1 MSRPLRI
8 DTFPIHDE
16 LDMLECRLTEIFD
29 AVDYVVAVEA
39 DVTHQDSP
47 KPFYVTENLARF
59 DAFKD
64 MHVAN
69 FSRASTEWQKMN
81 RAGEPLAEV
90 GPIFTRS

>member
-39 DVTHQDSP
+39 DVTHQDNP
-47 KPFYVTENLARF
+47 KPFYVSENLARF

-64 MHVAN
+64 KLIVV
-69 FSRASTEWQKMN
+69 RASGLPTMEQDPDPW
-81 RAGEPLAEV
+81 A
-90 GPIFTRS
+90 